1 MSILTARDTRTILD
15 SLRDIEALTLT
26 MRKVVRAPTVSE
38 LYPASAAVDVIRN
51 ILLGASLSD
60 LEVEAVTAGELE
72 PKPVESARAA

>member
-26 MRKVVRAPTVSE
+26 MRKVVRAPTTGE
-38 LYPASAAVDVIRN
+38 LYPAATAVDVIRN

-60 LEVEAVTAGELE
+60 LEVEAMTAGELE
-72 PKPVESARAA
+72 DASIKVGEVA

>member
-26 MRKVVRAPTVSE
+26 MRKVVRAPTVGE
-38 LYPASAAVDVIRN
+38 LYPASAAVDVIRD

-72 PKPVESARAA
+72 DAGLKVGEEV